1 MTARRFYH
9 YTPGM
14 GTCARPRAIVLA
26 CFILAAGCSHTNPYF
41 RPGEIALDQVR
52 QASSAEAVRSRILLV
67 GDAGEPDTPVLD
79 DVSEWASRKP
89 EETIV
94 LYLGDNMY
102 PEGMTERRRGEAD
115 ARLLPQIEAV
125 TESGAR
131 GVFLPGNHDW
141 ARGDRDEGY
150 DAVVAQAR
158 YVNDHMPG
166 TENFLPKNGCP
177 GPAAID
183 LLRGIRII
191 ALDTQWWLQKGE
203 KPTDACPQPDRE
215 AVVDRLVELLNTD
228 LDVVVAAHH
237 PLGGHGRHSGFS
249 DWKDHL
255 LPPIIGTVIALS
267 RKLPLRDQDFNAS
280 AYRTMVDDIEGAF
293 SRRGSSE
300 GLLLF
305 AAGHEHSLQVLEG
318 NLVDYVLISGS
329 AAKTS
334 PVSHGDD
341 TLFAHLHT
349 GFMVVDFMESGSVL
363 LRVIEPEEGEV
374 FNLWL
379 RRVQSPALPP
389 SIVSLP

>member
-1 MTARRFYH
+1 
-9 YTPGM
+9 M
-14 GTCARPRAIVLA
+14 GKRTRLRVIVLA
-26 CFILAAGCSHTNPYF
+26 CFIPGAACSHTNPYF
-41 RPGEIALDQVR
+41 RPGALSPAETR
-52 QASSAEAVRSRILLV
+52 PASPTDSIRNRILLV
-67 GDAGEPDTPVLD
+67 GDAGETDTPVLD
-79 DVSEWASRKP
+79 EVSEWASRTP
-89 EETIV
+89 EKTIV

-141 ARGDRDEGY
+141 ASGDEDEGY

-158 YVNDHMPG
+158 YVNQHMPG
-166 TENFLPKNGCP
+166 MDNFLPKNGCP
-177 GPAAID
+177 GPALLD
-183 LLRGIRII
+183 LLQGVRII

-203 KPTDACPQPDRE
+203 KPTSECPQPNRE
-215 AVVDRLVELLNTD
+215 AVVDRLVELLDTD

-237 PLGGHGRHSGFS
+237 PLGGYGRHSGFS

-280 AYRTMVDDIEGAF
+280 AYRRMVDDINSAF
-293 SRRGSSE
+293 SRRPVGE

-318 NLVDYVLISGS
+318 ELVDYVLISGS

-334 PVSHGDD
+334 PVSHGED

-349 GFMVVDFMESGSVL
+349 GFMVVDFMESGSAL
-363 LRVIEPEEGEV
+363 LRVIEPEAGEI

-379 RRVQSPALPP
+379 RRVQP
-389 SIVSLP
+389 SAIPSSMFSLP

>member
-1 MTARRFYH
+1 MSPA
-9 YTPGM
+9 
-14 GTCARPRAIVLA
+14 
-26 CFILAAGCSHTNPYF
+26 
-41 RPGEIALDQVR
+41 QVR
-52 QASSAEAVRSRILLV
+52 QASSSETIRTRILLV
-67 GDAGEPDTPVLD
+67 GDAGELDAPVLD

-89 EETIV
+89 EETLV

-102 PEGMTERRRGEAD
+102 PEGMTQRRRGEAD
-115 ARLLPQIEAV
+115 VRLLPQIEAV

-141 ARGDRDEGY
+141 ARGEGDEGY
-150 DAVVAQAR
+150 DAIVAQAR
-158 YVNDHMPG
+158 YVNEHMPG
-166 TENFLPKNGCP
+166 TENFLPKDGCP

-183 LLRGIRII
+183 LLQGVRII

-203 KPTDACPQPDRE
+203 KPTSQCPQANRG
-215 AVVDRLVELLNTD
+215 AVVDRLVELLDTD

-267 RKLPLRDQDFNAS
+267 RKLPLRDQDFNAP

-293 SRRGSSE
+293 SRRRAGE

-318 NLVDYVLISGS
+318 ELVDYVLISGS

-334 PVSHGDD
+334 PVGHGDD

-349 GFMVVDFMESGSVL
+349 GFMVVDFMEAGSVL
-363 LRVIEPEEGEV
+363 LRVIEPEQGEV

-379 RRVQSPALPP
+379 RRAQSSAIP
-389 SIVSLP
+389 SSMLSLP